1 MAGTNMPTPILE
13 LRNVTKI
20 FRQRGAE
27 PLKAVDDV
35 SLQVQ
40 QCECLAIVGESG
52 SGKST
57 VARLALSLLLPDSG
71 DILLNG
77 RSLPSMRPRDLRV
90 HRLGMQPVFQDPS
103 ASFNPRRTVGS
114 SLDQA
119 LGQSLSPVPDRRQRA
134 LDLLSQVELR
144 PAADYMDRFP
154 HELSGGQRQRL
165 AIARALALTPKLI
178 VADEPLSG
186 ADVSIRAQILNLLVD
201 LQRQHG
207 IAYLLITHDLLVA
220 QAVAHRVAVMHRGRI
235 VEEGPTDTVM
245 NAPRDPYTVRLLKA
259 AHAVDLELL

>member
-1 MAGTNMPTPILE
+1 MPILE

-35 SLQVQ
+35 SLQVDAG
-40 QCECLAIVGESG
+40 ECLAIVGESG

-57 VARLALSLLLPDSG
+57 VARLALSLLRPDGG

-77 RSLPSMRPRDLRV
+77 RSLIGMPAKELRV
-90 HRLGMQPVFQDPS
+90 QRLGMQPVFQDPS
-103 ASFNPRRTVGS
+103 ASFNPRRTVAS

-119 LGQSLSPVPDRRQRA
+119 LGQRVPPVPDRRQRA
-134 LDLLSQVELR
+134 LELLSQVELR
-144 PAADYMDRFP
+144 PPQDYMERFP

-165 AIARALALTPKLI
+165 AIARALALEPKLI
-178 VADEPLSG
+178 IADEPLSG

-201 LQRQHG
+201 LQRQRG
-207 IAYLLITHDLLVA
+207 VAYLLITHDLLVA
-220 QAVAHRVAVMHRGRI
+220 QAVAHRIAVMFRGRI
-235 VEEGPTDTVM
+235 VEHGPTATVM
-245 NAPRDPYTVRLLKA
+245 NAPRDPYTIRLLKA
-259 AHAVDLELL
+259 SHSVDVDPLQQTA

>member
-1 MAGTNMPTPILE
+1 MPILE

-27 PLKAVDDV
+27 LLKAVDGV
-35 SLQVQ
+35 SLRVDEG
-40 QCECLAIVGESG
+40 ECLAIVGESG

-57 VARLALSLLLPDSG
+57 VARLALSLLRPDSG

-77 RSLPSMRPRDLRV
+77 RSLIGMSAKELRV

-119 LGQSLSPVPDRRQRA
+119 LAQCVQPVADRRRRA
-134 LDLLSQVELR
+134 LELLSQVELR
-144 PAADYMDRFP
+144 PPEDYMERFP

-165 AIARALALTPKLI
+165 AIARALALSPKLI
-178 VADEPLSG
+178 IADEPLSG

-201 LQRQHG
+201 LQRQRRV
-207 IAYLLITHDLLVA
+207 AYLLITHDLLVA
-220 QAVAHRVAVMHRGRI
+220 QAVAHRIAVMYRGRI
-235 VEEGPTDTVM
+235 VEEGPTATVM
-245 NAPRDPYTVRLLKA
+245 NAPRDPYTVRLLEA
-259 AHAVDLELL
+259 AHSVDVDLLQRSA